1 MLLVILRTGM
11 KQVMRTVN
19 VLGTINYRRDKMKI
33 VYLYDGTPYMVYK
46 NEEGEYQYPN
56 DEWTEVSPPE
66 GIYSPFY
73 FNGNEWIGSTREE
86 WLETLP
92 KEEETENDKPDEL
105 DALNIQLIKNDL
117 EHTKEIQALK
127 QDIVNLTKQMLGSE
141 GGKE

>member
-1 MLLVILRTGM
+1 M
-11 KQVMRTVN
+11 KV
-19 VLGTINYRRDKMKI
+19 

-46 NEEGEYQYPN
+46 DEEGEYQYPI

-105 DALNIQLIKNDL
+105 DALNMQLIKNDL